1 MFANFGHF
9 LSVLS
14 AGLLPTIELTVGG
27 IVLATVMSFVA
38 GLANTSRSRTVRVI
52 VRIYVEGWR
61 GTSELVQLFWIYF
74 AVPLL
79 LGLQIVPLW
88 AGVIVLGL
96 NHGAYGAE
104 IVRGAVGSVAREQ
117 IEGAVALNFTTV
129 QRMFRVVLPQAV
141 VEMLPSFNT
150 LFIQLLKATSIVSL
164 ITVPELTYQ
173 AKQIL
178 IPVFSS
184 QTPLILLMVLV
195 LYLILSI
202 LITIAMRYL
211 ERLAA
216 RRIGR
221 QPIKRRA
228 LPDVETLLSNPV
240 RDNPGGGT
248 DLQGGR

>member
-1 MFANFGHF
+1 MFDNLGHF

-14 AGLLPTIELTVGG
+14 QGLPPTIELTVGG
-27 IVLATVMSFVA
+27 ILLATVASFVA
-38 GLANTSRSRTVRVI
+38 GLAGTARSLVVRVI

-79 LGLQIVPLW
+79 LAFQILPLW
-88 AGVIVLGL
+88 AGIIVLGL

-104 IVRGAVGSVAREQ
+104 IVRGAVRSVPPEQ
-117 IEGAVALNFTTV
+117 FEGAVALNFTPR
-129 QRMFRVVLPQAV
+129 QRMVRVILPQAV

-150 LFIQLLKATSIVSL
+150 LFIQLLKATAIVSL

-178 IPVFSS
+178 IPVFSA
-184 QTPLILLMVLV
+184 QTALILFLV
-195 LYLILSI
+195 LLMYLVLAV
-202 LITIAMRYL
+202 LITIGMRYA

-216 RRIGR
+216 RRVGR
-221 QPIKRRA
+221 LPAKRRA
-228 LPDVETLLSNPV
+228 TLPDDVAAALDDPTRKV
-240 RDNPGGGT
+240 V
-248 DLQGGR
+248 

>member
-14 AGLLPTIELTVGG
+14 DGLTPTIELTIGG
-27 IVLATVMSFVA
+27 ILLATVMSFVA
-38 GLANTSRSRTVRVI
+38 GLANLARPVWVRVI

-74 AVPLL
+74 ALPLL
-79 LGLQIVPLW
+79 LGLQIVPIW
-88 AGVIVLGL
+88 AGIIVLGL

-117 IEGAVALNFTTV
+117 YEGAVALNFTPA
-129 QRMFRVVLPQAV
+129 QRMYRVILPQAV
-141 VEMLPSFNT
+141 VEMIPSFGT

-178 IPVFSS
+178 IPVFSG
-184 QTPLILLMVLV
+184 QKTLILLMVLV
-195 LYLILSI
+195 MYLILSI
-202 LITIAMRYL
+202 IITIVMRWL

-221 QPIKRRA
+221 RPARRRP
-228 LPDVETLLSNPV
+228 LPDLDTLLSNPV
-240 RDNPGGGT
+240 RAGGY
-248 DLQGGR
+248 

>member
-14 AGLLPTIELTVGG
+14 DGLTPTIELTIGG
-27 IVLATVMSFVA
+27 ILLATVMSFVA
-38 GLANTSRSRTVRVI
+38 GLANLARPAWVRVV

-74 AVPLL
+74 ALPLL
-79 LGLQIVPLW
+79 LGLQIVPIW
-88 AGVIVLGL
+88 AGIIVLGL

-117 IEGAVALNFTTV
+117 YEGAIALNFTPT
-129 QRMFRVVLPQAV
+129 QRMYRIILPQAV
-141 VEMLPSFNT
+141 VEMIPSFGT

-178 IPVFSS
+178 IPVFSG
-184 QTPLILLMVLV
+184 QKTLILLMVLV
-195 LYLILSI
+195 MYLILSI
-202 LITIAMRYL
+202 IITIVMRWL

-221 QPIKRRA
+221 QPISRRP
-228 LPDVETLLSNPV
+228 LPDLDTLLSNPV
-240 RDNPGGGT
+240 RDGV
-248 DLQGGR
+248 

>member
-1 MFANFGHF
+1 MFNNFGHF

-14 AGLLPTIELTVGG
+14 AGLPPTIELTIGG

-38 GLANTSRSRTVRVI
+38 GLASTNRSRTVRVI

-61 GTSELVQLFWIYF
+61 GTSELVQLLWIYF
-74 AVPLL
+74 ALPLL
-79 LGLQIVPLW
+79 LGLQILPLW
-88 AGVIVLGL
+88 AGIIVLGL

-104 IVRGAVGSVAREQ
+104 IVRGALRSVDPAQ
-117 IEGAVALNFTTV
+117 YEGAVALNFTPA
-129 QRMFRVVLPQAV
+129 QRMVRVLMPQAV

-150 LFIQLLKATSIVSL
+150 LFIQLLKATAIVSL

-178 IPVFSS
+178 IPVFSA
-184 QTPLILLMVLV
+184 QTPMILFLVLLMYLV
-195 LYLILSI
+195 LSI
-202 LITIAMRYL
+202 LITMGMRYA

-221 QPIKRRA
+221 TPPKRRN
-228 LPDVETLLSNPV
+228 LPDIETLLSNPV
-240 RDNPGGGT
+240 RSVP
-248 DLQGGR
+248 